1 MVFWNSYWYLTHV
14 LYVFSVS
21 FSEGKGLNHEDERS
35 YTGSIRENDNGDGLL
50 VEGDVFVGSDLGSDA
65 RPEPV
70 AVFTLKVRT
79 TKKEN
84 QGDNDLFSE
93 LGAFE

>member
-1 MVFWNSYWYLTHV
+1 VV
-14 LYVFSVS
+14 SVS
-21 FSEGKGLNHEDERS
+21 LSEGKGLNHEDERS

>member
-1 MVFWNSYWYLTHV
+1 
-14 LYVFSVS
+14 
-21 FSEGKGLNHEDERS
+21 
-35 YTGSIRENDNGDGLL
+35 LL